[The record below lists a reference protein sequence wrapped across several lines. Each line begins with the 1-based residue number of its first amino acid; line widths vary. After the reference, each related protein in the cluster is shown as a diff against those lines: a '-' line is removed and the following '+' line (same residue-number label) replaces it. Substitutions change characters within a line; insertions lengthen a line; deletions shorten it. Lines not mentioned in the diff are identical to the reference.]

1 MEAAFTNFIQN
12 IKTNPAWL
20 FFVQDFKAY
29 PKISRKMGFF
39 VALFVGLSKQKY
51 FAEKEQGFS
60 KFITMVCKESC
71 QLQESRGSQDSVTP
85 HGLPSD
91 GCPASPTLAVSRPI
105 NFVEVAGPS
114 SLLNSN
120 TTFGLPAEQHET
132 WDHWELSLCPISES
146 WSPGRLLPGL
156 LGTHSGTNC

>member
-1 MEAAFTNFIQN
+1 MSQYLQKPRSLVRHQRWKQHLQTLSRTLKQTQLDYSLCRILKLIQRFPE
-12 IKTNPAWL
+12 KW
-20 FFVQDFKAY
+20 D
-29 PKISRKMGFF
+29 FF

-132 WDHWELSLCPISES
+132 
-146 WSPGRLLPGL
+146 
-156 LGTHSGTNC
+156 